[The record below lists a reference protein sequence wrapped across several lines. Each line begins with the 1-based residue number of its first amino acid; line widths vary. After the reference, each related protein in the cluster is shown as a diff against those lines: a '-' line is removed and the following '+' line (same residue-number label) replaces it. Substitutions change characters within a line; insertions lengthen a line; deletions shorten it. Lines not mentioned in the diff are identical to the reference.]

1 MIVRYPADRLLIR
14 VTTYEYGGIEWSMW
28 LNE

>member
-14 VTTYEYGGIEWSMW
+14 VTTDEYGGIEWSMW